1 VNEYNEIILELPKPP
16 SLNQFYSGRHY
27 AVRSKH
33 KTTYW
38 KKIEAVL
45 EGFDKFHM
53 ESMSIHVFYN
63 CRYDVDNAIC
73 CSKFLAD
80 YLRNNGYI
88 DDDSPRFFT
97 SQSTAFDAEVAKDIF
112 VAKIKAYGFKIVE

>member
-1 VNEYNEIILELPKPP
+1 VDEVTEIKLELPKPP

-33 KTTYW
+33 KTNYW
-38 KKIEAVL
+38 AKIEAVL
-45 EGFDKFHM
+45 EGYDKFHM
-53 ESMSIHVFYN
+53 ESMSIHVYYN

-97 SQSTAFDAEVAKDIF
+97 SQSTHYDATVTKDTF
-112 VAKIKAYGFKIVE
+112 VAKIKAHGYETLK

>member
-1 VNEYNEIILELPKPP
+1 MDEVTEIKLELPKPP

-27 AVRSKH
+27 AVRSKY
-33 KTTYW
+33 KKTYW
-38 KKIEAVL
+38 EKIQKVL
-45 EGFDKFHM
+45 EGFDKWHM
-53 ESMSIHVFYN
+53 ESMSIHVYYN

-97 SQSTAFDAEVAKDIF
+97 SQSTHYDGTVAKDTF
-112 VAKIKAYGFKIVE
+112 VAKIKAHGYETIE

>member
-1 VNEYNEIILELPKPP
+1 
-16 SLNQFYSGRHY
+16 
-27 AVRSKH
+27 
-33 KTTYW
+33 
-38 KKIEAVL
+38 
-45 EGFDKFHM
+45 M

-97 SQSTAFDAEVAKDIF
+97 SQSTAFDAEVAKDTF